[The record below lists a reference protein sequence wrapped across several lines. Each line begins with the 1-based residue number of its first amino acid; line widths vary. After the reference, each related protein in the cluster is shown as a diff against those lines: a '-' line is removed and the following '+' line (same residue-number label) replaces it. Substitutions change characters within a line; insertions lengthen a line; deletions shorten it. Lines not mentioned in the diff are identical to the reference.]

1 MKWSKDESE
10 GEWTT
15 DGHYYLFTYLGM
27 LMRMDYED
35 AERLGRYAE
44 EPDSHVFSKEDKE
57 TVIMGDNKEVEV
69 FHNYFEEGDF
79 LPAHTGA
86 LYGSN
91 DRYYDKKGREIR
103 FATTGLRLYNWGQ
116 IPLTSQDIFNGYVDV
131 KDNILE
137 HSQKIEVNDK
147 LNYRLYFNT
156 KKTYMAENTT
166 YMAENT
172 TWAHAEL
179 QQRNHALSSGYHGV
193 ELAVT
198 AYAIKYAA
206 QLHMQDDVKSYLLHR
221 FGDVFAHFKYEGDE
235 KDVNSS
241 KYDNVSLN
249 QYIRAID
256 DFFSPI
262 YVRYD
267 VKELS
272 EGIYYED
279 EDKFYSTYSE
289 YETKR
294 RLIMFYLTTKSDVKR
309 RSQLTNYDRLRKIAE
324 NSGRNT
330 DDLKYFSNYYSFV
343 EFKKLLLRVVNRRAN
358 AKQNDKVMYGDAVT
372 CSSGWTTG
380 HQCDGSAPDEILR
393 RPALF
398 MLYIKRAAE
407 LLNIING
414 IEDQSNID
422 DAVKTIQ
429 SVVEWGLKAANNPK
443 IGIDV
448 KARLDGVFYF
458 LIECEK
464 HKNEKE
470 FSVSIPIKFLPDEIT
485 GPIDDPLIGIMYSW
499 VGKLFGYKWDFTQ
512 NAEKQKGILEIY
524 LDEKGYEVVDAK
536 TVNYVKGDKTNKT
549 PSYIEL
555 IIKKK

>member
-27 LMRMDYED
+27 LMGMKYAD

-79 LPAHTGA
+79 LPAHTA
-86 LYGSN
+86 SLIGSN

-103 FATTGLRLYNWGQ
+103 FATKGLSLYNWGQ

-137 HSQKIEVNDK
+137 HSQKIKVNDD
-147 LNYRLYFNT
+147 LNCRLYFNT

-198 AYAIKYAA
+198 AYAIKNAT
-206 QLHMQDDVKSYLLHR
+206 QLGMKQDLQKYLLHR
-221 FGDVFAHFKYEGDE
+221 FGDVFAHFKYDGDE
-235 KDVNSS
+235 KDVNLS
-241 KYDNVSLN
+241 KYDDVSLN

-256 DFFSPI
+256 VFFQI

-267 VKELS
+267 VKGFS
-272 EGIYYED
+272 EGIYYQD
-279 EDKFYSTYSE
+279 GDKFYSTYSE

-294 RLIMFYLTTKSDVKR
+294 RLIMFYLTTKSYVKR
-309 RSQLTNYDRLRKIAE
+309 VSKLEDFNRLKEIAK
-324 NSGRNT
+324 NCGRNI
-330 DDLKYFSNYYSFV
+330 DDLEYFSNYYSFV
-343 EFKKLLLRVVNRRAN
+343 EFKKLLLRVVNREAN

-398 MLYIKRAAE
+398 MLYVKRAAE

-429 SVVEWGLKAANNPK
+429 SVVEWGIKAANNPK
-443 IGIDV
+443 IKIDV
-448 KARLDGVFYF
+448 NARLDGVFSF
-458 LIECEK
+458 LIECEQ
-464 HKNEKE
+464 HKNDNE
-470 FSVSIPIKFLPDEIT
+470 FSVNIPIKFLPDEIT

-499 VGKLFGYKWDFTQ
+499 VGTRFGFNWDFTQ
-512 NAEKQKGILEIY
+512 SAENQRGVLEQY
-524 LDEKGYEVVDAK
+524 LDSKGYSVIEPK